1 MLATHAE
8 IKSGRSLD
16 TKCYIRFIIGKI
28 AGANLIL
35 DDAAYVHTPAPQPQ
49 PRRAASFTC
58 NEDE

>member
-1 MLATHAE
+1 MLAAHAE

-28 AGANLIL
+28 AGDNLIL
-35 DDAAYVHTPAPQPQ
+35 DDAAHVHTPGPPAT
-49 PRRAASFTC
+49 RVASFTC